1 MMNMSEPTTQTP
13 AAYCRT
19 CGKPLFEDVR
29 RTENGAAYCPEHFPV
44 EAAVPPEAGAPRFS
58 DSSYSSSA
66 KASGFEPPSAYSDPP
81 AAARPMRDG
90 YAGGLGS
97 VPALAF
103 FLGFIPG
110 VGAIYN
116 GQYAKG
122 LIHAVAFGLMISLID
137 SNAARGVE
145 PLLGILMAV
154 FTFYMAFEAY
164 HTARKRRD
172 GEAVDEFSS
181 LVHLTGPRVPMAG
194 FALIGLGVLLLLITN
209 DLISSEM
216 FRRVWPAGLILLGVY
231 LLYVR
236 VKGAPSV

>member
-1 MMNMSEPTTQTP
+1 MSEPMTQTP

-29 RTENGAAYCPEHFPV
+29 RTENGAAYCPDHFPA
-44 EAAVPPEAGAPRFS
+44 EAPAPGPPESGAPRFS
-58 DSSYSSSA
+58 ESSYSSSA
-66 KASGFEPPSAYSDPP
+66 KGAGFESASAYTEPP
-81 AAARPMRDG
+81 VGARPVRDG
-90 YAGGLGS
+90 YSGGLGS

-103 FLGFIPG
+103 LLGFIPG

-122 LIHAVAFGLMISLID
+122 LIHAVAFGLMISLIN

-145 PLLGILMAV
+145 PLLGILLAV

-172 GEAVDEFSS
+172 GEPVDEFSS

-194 FALIGLGVLLLLITN
+194 LALIGMGVLLLLITN
-209 DLISSEM
+209 ELISAEM
-216 FRRVWPAGLILLGVY
+216 FRRIWPAGLIVVGVY